1 MIIAVD
7 AMGGDNAPEVV
18 VHGAVQACE
27 ELDCNIIL
35 VGDFAAISPYL
46 ESVTVR
52 EEVTVYNCSEVIDM
66 GESPMQAYKRKKDS
80 SIRVAF
86 ELLKSGQV
94 DAVVSAGNSGA
105 TMVAGVLASGKL
117 EGVERPALAGILPG
131 ENGDVIVIDV
141 GGNVD
146 CRPVHLYQFGLMAEA
161 FAVSCLGIR
170 EPRIGIL
177 NIGEEPGKGNDLVK
191 SAYDLFANS
200 PLNFY
205 GNIEGHDILS
215 GKVQIVVCDG
225 FIGNIVLK
233 YSEGLAESIAARFI
247 NRLEGKTT
255 DISEKGFLKEFRES
269 LDYAQYGGA
278 PVLGINGVC
287 IVCHGHSSEKAIK
300 NAIKMAYSYVENNTG
315 EKLLNSLRNCN
326 LM

>member
-27 ELDCNIIL
+27 EIDCDIIL
-35 VGDFAAISPYL
+35 VGDSTAVSPYL
-46 ESVTVR
+46 EKVIR
-52 EEVTVYNCSEVIDM
+52 KDRVTVYHCSQVVDM
-66 GESPMQAYKRKKDS
+66 GESPMKAYKEKKDS

-86 ELLKSGQV
+86 ELLKTGKA

-105 TMVAGVLASGKL
+105 TMVAGVMASGKI
-117 EGVERPALAGILPG
+117 EGVDRPALASVLPG
-131 ENGDVIVIDV
+131 DKGDVVLIDV

-146 CRPVHLYQFGLMAEA
+146 CRPVHLYQFGIMAEA
-161 FAVSCLGIR
+161 FAASCLGIR
-170 EPRIGIL
+170 QPKIGLL

-191 SAYDLFANS
+191 AAYDLFNDS

-205 GNIEGHDILS
+205 GNIEGRDILS
-215 GKVQIVVCDG
+215 GKVQVVVCDG
-225 FIGNIVLK
+225 FVGNVVLK
-233 YSEGLAESIAARFI
+233 LSEGLAESIIERFI
-247 NRLEGKTT
+247 SGLTEIVV
-255 DISEKGFLKEFRES
+255 DISEKDFLKEFKES

-287 IVCHGHSSEKAIK
+287 IVCHGHSSWKAIK
-300 NAIKMAYSYVENNTG
+300 NAIGMACNYVENNTG
-315 EKLLNSLRNCN
+315 EKLLNSLRDYRR
-326 LM
+326 M

>member
-18 VHGAVQACE
+18 VHGAIQACK
-27 ELDCNIIL
+27 ELDCKIVL
-35 VGDFAAISPYL
+35 VGDLATIYQCF
-46 ESVTVR
+46 ESCNPGN
-52 EEVTVYNCSEVIDM
+52 EMSVYNCSEVIDM
-66 GESPMQAYKRKKDS
+66 GESPIKAYKKKKDS

-105 TMVAGVLASGKL
+105 TMVAGILASGKL
-117 EGVERPALAGILPG
+117 EGVERPALAGILPS
-131 ENGDVIVIDV
+131 EKGDVIVIDV

-146 CRPVHLYQFGLMAEA
+146 CRPVHLYQFGVMADA
-161 FAVSCLGIR
+161 FAVSCLGIKN
-170 EPRIGIL
+170 PKIGIL

-191 SAYDLFANS
+191 SAYDLFMKS
-200 PLNFY
+200 LLNFY

-225 FIGNIVLK
+225 FVGNIVLK
-233 YSEGLAESIAARFI
+233 YSEGLAESIAGRFF
-247 NRLEGKTT
+247 NGLSGKSA
-255 DISEKGFLKEFRES
+255 DISDDIYLKKFRES

-278 PVLGINGVC
+278 PILGINGVC

-315 EKLLNSLRNCN
+315 EKLISSLRNCDF
-326 LM
+326 M

>member
-27 ELDCNIIL
+27 ELNCKVIL
-35 VGDFAAISPYL
+35 VGDSTAITPHL
-46 ESVTVR
+46 ENGIER
-52 EEVTVYNCSEVIDM
+52 EDVTVYNCREVVDM
-66 GESPMQAYKRKKDS
+66 GESPMKAYKKKRDS

-86 ELLKSGQV
+86 DLLKSGKA

-105 TMVAGVLASGKL
+105 TMVAGILASGKL
-117 EGVERPALAGILPG
+117 DGVERPALASILPG
-131 ENGDVIVIDV
+131 ESGDVIIIDV

-146 CRPVHLYQFGLMAEA
+146 CRPFHLYQFGVMAEA

-170 EPRIGIL
+170 EPKIGIL

-191 SAYDLFANS
+191 SAYDLFKNS

-233 YSEGLAESIAARFI
+233 YSEGLAESIVARFG
-247 NRLEGKTT
+247 NGFAEKYKDTCK
-255 DISEKGFLKEFRES
+255 KGFLKEFKES

-278 PVLGINGVC
+278 PILGINGVC
-287 IVCHGHSSEKAIK
+287 IVCHGHSSSLAIK

-315 EKLLNSLRNCN
+315 KKLLNSLGNCS
-326 LM
+326 LT

>member
-18 VHGAVQACE
+18 VHGALQACE
-27 ELDCNIIL
+27 ELKCNIIL
-35 VGDFAAISPYL
+35 VGDSTAITPYL
-46 ESVTVR
+46 ENGIIQ
-52 EEVTVYNCSEVIDM
+52 EGVTVYNCSEVVDM
-66 GESPMQAYKRKKDS
+66 GEPPMKAYKNKKDS

-86 ELLKSGQV
+86 GLLKSGKA

-105 TMVAGVLASGKL
+105 TIVAGILASGKIK
-117 EGVERPALAGILPG
+117 GVERPALASILPG
-131 ENGDVIVIDV
+131 ERGDVIVIDV

-146 CRPVHLYQFGLMAEA
+146 CRPVHLFQFGVMAEA
-161 FAVSCLGIR
+161 FAVSCLGFND
-170 EPRIGIL
+170 PKIGLL
-177 NIGEEPGKGNDLVK
+177 NIGEEPGKGNEQVK
-191 SAYDLFANS
+191 SAYDLFKNS

-205 GNIEGHDILS
+205 GNIEGRDILS

-225 FIGNIVLK
+225 FIGNIILK

-247 NRLEGKTT
+247 SGLEKKAG
-255 DISEKGFLKEFRES
+255 DISENSFLNEFMES

-300 NAIKMAYSYVENNTG
+300 NAIGMACSYVENNTG
-315 EKLLNSLRNCN
+315 EKLLKSLRNYN